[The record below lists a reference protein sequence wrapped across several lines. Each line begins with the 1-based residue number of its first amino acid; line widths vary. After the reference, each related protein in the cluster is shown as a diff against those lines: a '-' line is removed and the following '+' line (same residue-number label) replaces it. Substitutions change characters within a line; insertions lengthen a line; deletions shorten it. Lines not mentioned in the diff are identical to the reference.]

1 MAAVLDARHDLLPD
15 VAALVVAHQP
25 LEPRLGQ
32 DDRLVDIVT
41 VPGHPGLHPEHVEGV
56 RADRTRARV
65 HQRAP
70 QRGAVKRH
78 RPAPKARAAR
88 LAPVDHA
95 HGRPGDGHLDV
106 LVRGQLERPPG
117 ERGEQRRRLRPLD
130 GQHDEA
136 LVGRLEV
143 GLLRDEE
150 VVQPLERL
158 LRQPR
163 RQLDEEPIVGHVD
176 VEQGEHLAVGLEEG
190 GSGSLPGPQALDLV
204 RQHGVQERLPV
215 AAGDRHLA
223 HERPVDHS
231 HPLPHRAVLG
241 DGASVVAREDPAPD
255 LLHRRAVSAVHLVQ
269 RQSVRHGFIVDGE
282 LSPVNLRHPPPSST
296 MAAVASPFV
305 PPAGARRRFHRRLL
319 AWYAVHRRDL
329 PWRETDDPYHIL
341 VSEIMLQQTQ
351 VERVIPKY
359 HEFLARYPTF
369 ESLAR
374 ARPAEVKRVWYP
386 LGYNIR
392 PLQLQGIARETL
404 ARYDGRLPDDTRALR
419 RMPGIGR
426 YTAGAILS
434 FAYRRPAA
442 LVDTNVRR
450 VLGRVFLGRRRLAR
464 LRGQKTM

>member
-1 MAAVLDARHDLLPD
+1 
-15 VAALVVAHQP
+15 
-25 LEPRLGQ
+25 
-32 DDRLVDIVT
+32 
-41 VPGHPGLHPEHVEGV
+41 
-56 RADRTRARV
+56 
-65 HQRAP
+65 
-70 QRGAVKRH
+70 
-78 RPAPKARAAR
+78 
-88 LAPVDHA
+88 
-95 HGRPGDGHLDV
+95 
-106 LVRGQLERPPG
+106 
-117 ERGEQRRRLRPLD
+117 
-130 GQHDEA
+130 
-136 LVGRLEV
+136 
-143 GLLRDEE
+143 
-150 VVQPLERL
+150 
-158 LRQPR
+158 
-163 RQLDEEPIVGHVD
+163 
-176 VEQGEHLAVGLEEG
+176 
-190 GSGSLPGPQALDLV
+190 
-204 RQHGVQERLPV
+204 
-215 AAGDRHLA
+215 
-223 HERPVDHS
+223 
-231 HPLPHRAVLG
+231 
-241 DGASVVAREDPAPD
+241 
-255 LLHRRAVSAVHLVQ
+255 
-269 RQSVRHGFIVDGE
+269 
-282 LSPVNLRHPPPSST
+282 

-329 PWRETDDPYHIL
+329 PWRGTDDPYHIL

-464 LRGQKTM
+464 LRGQKTMWDLAQTLLPGRGVYDYNQALMDFGATWCTARAPRCRECPMKALCASYPVDGARTTP